1 MVVKDLI
8 LIKEVYEFFINLGI
22 SDWVSL
28 LSFNYGD
35 IVNFLV
41 EICRWYR
48 GVKEVDECLCFFV
61 R

>member
-1 MVVKDLI
+1 M
-8 LIKEVYEFFINLGI
+8 YEFFINLGI

-28 LSFNYGD
+28 WSFNYGD